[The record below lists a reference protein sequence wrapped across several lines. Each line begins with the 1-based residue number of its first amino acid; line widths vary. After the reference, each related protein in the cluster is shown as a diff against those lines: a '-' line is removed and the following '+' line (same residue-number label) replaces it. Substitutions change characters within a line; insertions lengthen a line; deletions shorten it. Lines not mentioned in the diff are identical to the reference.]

1 MGRITQELLRKRA
14 EHNDGILTT
23 LEEISLHQESIER
36 IENLEFYCRHIKIL
50 YLQDNIIEKLENLDK
65 LKELEYLN
73 LAVNSIQ
80 KIENLEKCESLNKL
94 DLTMNFVD
102 IENLKESCDCLSK
115 VPSLREIYLTGNPCE
130 KFKYC
135 REYVIGRCPQ
145 IIIYDGNEVK
155 KSERI
160 KAREMMDFMEK
171 ELERESKEHIIFK
184 QNDPSEKDPN
194 KYSVE
199 YRRNMYK
206 ELEKEKLENE
216 RKKKEESQKPSLWND
231 PVIKEVPPPVYKE
244 NGEVRICNQ
253 GRYDVFLDEDIYTT
267 AITTFR
273 MKLPKF
279 LDTNKIKVDLN
290 PNYVRVDVNGK
301 ITQWRFDNDIIVEKA
316 TVQRSTTTGILEIKA
331 PMALVKPRVDKIK
344 KMEENK
350 KALEMQKKE
359 EERLKKLKPI
369 KQGIDFVREN
379 NEIKEVENLDKKKD
393 LDEISKECGVDL
405 DEVILF
411 HCKIKLNIKQKQLS
425 FIFVSIY

>member
-14 EHNDGILTT
+14 EHNDGILST
-23 LEEISLHQESIER
+23 LEEISLHQENIER
-36 IENLEFYCRHIKIL
+36 IENLEQYCRHIKIL

-135 REYVIGRCPQ
+135 RDYVIGRCPQ

-160 KAREMMDFMEK
+160 KAREMMEFMEK
-171 ELERESKEHIIFK
+171 ELEKESKQHVIFK

-199 YRRNMYK
+199 YRRNLYK
-206 ELEKEKLENE
+206 DLEKEKLENE
-216 RKKKEESQKPSLWND
+216 RKRKEESSKPGLWD
-231 PVIKEVPPPVYKE
+231 EPIIKEVPPPVYKE

-273 MKLPKF
+273 IKLPKF
-279 LDTNKIKVDLN
+279 LDTSKIKVDLN

-316 TVQRSTTTGILEIKA
+316 TVQRSTTTGDLEIKA
-331 PMALVKPRVDKIK
+331 PMAFVKPRVDKIK
-344 KMEENK
+344 KIEENK

-369 KQGIDFVREN
+369 KQGVDFIRESSG
-379 NEIKEVENLDKKKD
+379 IKEVDNLDKKKN

-405 DEVILF
+405 DEVPDLD
-411 HCKIKLNIKQKQLS
+411 
-425 FIFVSIY
+425 

>member
-14 EHNDGILTT
+14 EHNDGILST
-23 LEEISLHQESIER
+23 LEEISLHQENIER

-73 LAVNSIQ
+73 LAVNSIS

-102 IENLKESCDCLSK
+102 IEDLKSSCDCLSK

-130 KFKYC
+130 KFKFC

-145 IIIYDGNEVK
+145 IIIYNGNEVK

-160 KAREMMDFMEK
+160 KAREMMDLMEK
-171 ELERESKEHIIFK
+171 ELEKESKEHVIFK
-184 QNDPSEKDPN
+184 QNDPSQKDPN
-194 KYSVE
+194 KYTVE
-199 YRRNMYK
+199 YRRKLYK
-206 ELEKEKLENE
+206 DLEKEKLENE
-216 RKKKEESQKPSLWND
+216 RKRKEESSKPGLWD
-231 PVIKEVPPPVYKE
+231 EPVIKEVPPPVYKE

-273 MKLPKF
+273 IKLPKF

-290 PNYVRVDVNGK
+290 PNYVRIDVKGK

-331 PMALVKPRVDKIK
+331 PMAYIKPREDKIK

-359 EERLKKLKPI
+359 EERLKRLKPV
-369 KQGIDFVREN
+369 KQGVDFIREN
-379 NEIKEVENLDKKKD
+379 NEIKEVDNLENKKTID
-393 LDEISKECGVDL
+393 QISKECGVDL
-405 DEVILF
+405 DEVPDLD
-411 HCKIKLNIKQKQLS
+411 
-425 FIFVSIY
+425 

>member
-14 EHNDGILTT
+14 EHNDGILQT
-23 LEEISLHQESIER
+23 LEEISLHQENIEK
-36 IENLEFYCRHIKIL
+36 IENLEYYCRHIKIL

-80 KIENLEKCESLNKL
+80 TIENLEKCESLNKL

-145 IIIYDGNEVK
+145 IILFDGNEVK

-171 ELERESKEHIIFK
+171 LLEKESKEHIIFK
-184 QNDPSEKDPN
+184 QNDPSAKDPN

-199 YRRNMYK
+199 YRRNLYK
-206 ELEKEKLENE
+206 DLEKEKLENE
-216 RKKKEESQKPSLWND
+216 RKRKEESSKPGLWD
-231 PVIKEVPPPVYKE
+231 EPVIKEVPPPVYKE

-253 GRYDVFLDEDIYTT
+253 GRYEVFLDEDIYTT

-273 MKLPKF
+273 IKLPKF

-316 TVQRSTTTGILEIKA
+316 TVQRSTTTGDLEIKA
-331 PMALVKPRVDKIK
+331 PMAFVKPRLDKIK

-369 KQGIDFVREN
+369 KQGVDFVRESSG
-379 NEIKEVENLDKKKD
+379 IKEVDNLDKKKN

-405 DEVILF
+405 DEVPDLD
-411 HCKIKLNIKQKQLS
+411 
-425 FIFVSIY
+425 

>member
-14 EHNDGILTT
+14 EHNDGILST
-23 LEEISLHQESIER
+23 LEEISLHQENIER
-36 IENLEFYCRHIKIL
+36 IENLEYYCRHIKIL

-135 REYVIGRCPQ
+135 RDYVIGRCPQ

-160 KAREMMDFMEK
+160 KAREMMEFMEK
-171 ELERESKEHIIFK
+171 ELEKESREHVIFK

-199 YRRNMYK
+199 YRRNLYK
-206 ELEKEKLENE
+206 DLEKEKLENE
-216 RKKKEESQKPSLWND
+216 RKRKEESSKPGLWD
-231 PVIKEVPPPVYKE
+231 EPIIKEVPPPVYKE

-253 GRYDVFLDEDIYTT
+253 GRYEVFLDEDIYTT

-273 MKLPKF
+273 IKLPKF
-279 LDTNKIKVDLN
+279 LDTSKIKVDLN

-316 TVQRSTTTGILEIKA
+316 TVQRSTTTGDLEIKA
-331 PMALVKPRVDKIK
+331 PMAFVKPRVDKIK
-344 KMEENK
+344 KIEENK

-369 KQGIDFVREN
+369 KQGVDFIRESSG
-379 NEIKEVENLDKKKD
+379 IKEVDNLDKKKN

-405 DEVILF
+405 DEVPDLD
-411 HCKIKLNIKQKQLS
+411 
-425 FIFVSIY
+425 

>member
-14 EHNDGILTT
+14 EHNDGILST
-23 LEEISLHQESIER
+23 LEEISLHQENIER
-36 IENLEFYCRHIKIL
+36 IENLEYYCRHIKIL

-160 KAREMMDFMEK
+160 KAREMMEFMEK
-171 ELERESKEHIIFK
+171 ELEKESKEHVIFK

-199 YRRNMYK
+199 YRRNLYK
-206 ELEKEKLENE
+206 DLEKEKLENE
-216 RKKKEESQKPSLWND
+216 RKRKEESSKPGLWD
-231 PVIKEVPPPVYKE
+231 EPLIKEVPPPVYKE

-273 MKLPKF
+273 IKLPKF
-279 LDTNKIKVDLN
+279 LDTSKIKVDLN

-316 TVQRSTTTGILEIKA
+316 TVQRSTTTGDLEIKA
-331 PMALVKPRVDKIK
+331 PMAFIKPREDKIK
-344 KMEENK
+344 KFEENK

-369 KQGIDFVREN
+369 KQGIDFVREKS
-379 NEIKEVENLDKKKD
+379 EIKEVENLDKKKN

-405 DEVILF
+405 DEVPDLD
-411 HCKIKLNIKQKQLS
+411 
-425 FIFVSIY
+425 

>member
-14 EHNDGILTT
+14 EHNDGILST
-23 LEEISLHQESIER
+23 LEEISLHQENIER
-36 IENLEFYCRHIKIL
+36 IENLEYYCRHIKIL

-102 IENLKESCDCLSK
+102 IEDLKKSCDCLSK
-115 VPSLREIYLTGNPCE
+115 VYSLREIYLTGNPCE

-135 REYVIGRCPQ
+135 KQYVIGRCPQ
-145 IIIYDGNEVK
+145 LVIYNGDEIK

-160 KAREMMDFMEK
+160 KAKEMMDTMEK
-171 ELERESKEHIIFK
+171 ELEKESKEHIIFK
-184 QNDPSEKDPN
+184 QNDPSQKDPN
-194 KYSVE
+194 KYTVE
-199 YRRNMYK
+199 YRRKLYK
-206 ELEKEKLENE
+206 DLEKEKLENE
-216 RKKKEESQKPSLWND
+216 RKKKEDASKGSLWD
-231 PVIKEVPPPVYKE
+231 GPIKEGPPPVYKE

-253 GRYDVFLDEDIYTT
+253 GRYEVFLDEDIYTT

-273 MKLPKF
+273 IKLPKF
-279 LDTNKIKVDLN
+279 LDTSQIKVDLN
-290 PNYVRVDVNGK
+290 PNYVRVDVKGK
-301 ITQWRFDNDIIVEKA
+301 ITQWRFENDIIVEKA
-316 TVQRSTTTGILEIKA
+316 TVQRSTTTGVLEIKA
-331 PMALVKPRVDKIK
+331 PIVGIKPREDKIK
-344 KMEENK
+344 KLEENK

-369 KQGIDFVREN
+369 KQGIDFIREDN
-379 NEIKEVENLDKKKD
+379 NIKEVENLEKNKKS

-405 DEVILF
+405 DDVPDLD
-411 HCKIKLNIKQKQLS
+411 
-425 FIFVSIY
+425 

>member
-273 MKLPKF
+273 MKLPKY

-405 DEVILF
+405 DEVPDLD
-411 HCKIKLNIKQKQLS
+411 
-425 FIFVSIY
+425 

>member
-115 VPSLREIYLTGNPCE
+115 VPSLREIYLTGNQCE

-405 DEVILF
+405 DEVPDLD
-411 HCKIKLNIKQKQLS
+411 
-425 FIFVSIY
+425 

>member
-14 EHNDGILTT
+14 EHNDGILST
-23 LEEISLHQESIER
+23 LEEISLHQENIER
-36 IENLEFYCRHIKIL
+36 IENLEYYCRHIKIL

-135 REYVIGRCPQ
+135 RDYVIGRCPQ

-171 ELERESKEHIIFK
+171 ELEKESKEHVIFK

-199 YRRNMYK
+199 YRRNLYK
-206 ELEKEKLENE
+206 DLEKEKLENE
-216 RKKKEESQKPSLWND
+216 RKRKEESSKPGLWD
-231 PVIKEVPPPVYKE
+231 EPVIKEVPPPVYKE

-253 GRYDVFLDEDIYTT
+253 GRYEVFLDEDIYTT

-273 MKLPKF
+273 IKLPKF
-279 LDTNKIKVDLN
+279 LDTSKIKVDLN
-290 PNYVRVDVNGK
+290 PNYVRIDVKGK

-316 TVQRSTTTGILEIKA
+316 TVQRSTTTGVLEIKA
-331 PMALVKPRVDKIK
+331 PMAFVKPRSDKIK
-344 KMEENK
+344 KYEENK
-350 KALEMQKKE
+350 KAMEMQKKE

-369 KQGIDFVREN
+369 KQGVDFVRESSG
-379 NEIKEVENLDKKKD
+379 IKEVENLDKKKD

-405 DEVILF
+405 DEVPDLD
-411 HCKIKLNIKQKQLS
+411 
-425 FIFVSIY
+425 

>member
-14 EHNDGILTT
+14 EHNDGILST
-23 LEEISLHQESIER
+23 LEEISLHQENIER
-36 IENLEFYCRHIKIL
+36 IENLEYYCRHIKIL

-135 REYVIGRCPQ
+135 RDYVIGRCPQ

-171 ELERESKEHIIFK
+171 ELEKESKEHVIFK

-199 YRRNMYK
+199 YRRNLYK
-206 ELEKEKLENE
+206 DLEKEKLENE
-216 RKKKEESQKPSLWND
+216 RKRKEESSKPGLWD
-231 PVIKEVPPPVYKE
+231 EPVIKEVPPPVYKE

-253 GRYDVFLDEDIYTT
+253 GRYEVFLDEDIYTT

-273 MKLPKF
+273 IKLPKF
-279 LDTNKIKVDLN
+279 LDTSKIKVDLN
-290 PNYVRVDVNGK
+290 PNYVRIDVKGK

-316 TVQRSTTTGILEIKA
+316 TVQRSTTTGVLEIKA
-331 PMALVKPRVDKIK
+331 PMAFVKSRLDKIK
-344 KMEENK
+344 KYEENK

-369 KQGIDFVREN
+369 KQGVDFVRESSG
-379 NEIKEVENLDKKKD
+379 IKEVENLDKKKD

-405 DEVILF
+405 DEVPDLD
-411 HCKIKLNIKQKQLS
+411 
-425 FIFVSIY
+425 